1 ATFGSGAVLEVRT
14 RNWGLDNYRVKYS
27 AVARL
32 TRLPDAEVLWEAA
45 CEDFVVDK
53 GKPAPAMD
61 ALKAN
66 EGELLKAKLREGAD
80 GCAEQLVGWLVG
92 KS

>member
-1 ATFGSGAVLEVRT
+1 MQA
-14 RNWGLDNYRVKYS
+14 
-27 AVARL
+27 
-32 TRLPDAEVLWEAA
+32 LWEAT

-66 EGELLKAKLREGAD
+66 EGELLKAKLREAAD